1 MKATKIKHIVLIV
14 LCLFCPFAAQ
24 AQLNTDRLTA
34 IGRNAL
40 YFEDYVLSIQYFNQ
54 VIRLKP
60 YLAEPYQLRAI
71 AKVQLEDWEGA
82 LEDCNRAIEINPFI
96 ASLYYTR
103 GFIYRQLENWQ
114 AADQDFTKALESA
127 PQNRTYIALRADV
140 RMRMDSLAGAQA
152 DLDRL
157 LEFSPD
163 QVDLLHDK
171 AVLYIRQ
178 QDTLQAIQYLE
189 RVVEKRPD
197 EPDCWSMLGS
207 LYLMSGNETEALR
220 CLNQAIDHGSKW
232 AGDYVNRGIICYKR
246 HDYKTAL
253 ADYDRAVR
261 IAPKDIQCH
270 YNRALLLQEV
280 GDYNRALEEYNRV
293 ISLSP
298 QSYEMYYNRGLV
310 RMQLMQWQKALQDME
325 VTIKHYPYFMPAY
338 YLASQAK
345 MQLGDYRGAQQ
356 YRDRAYQLDRKKT
369 TNQIYPQPRT
379 DVDIAK
385 QTPKERDRR
394 REFSVR
400 QAQNSDDTE
409 SDSKYE
415 TAWRGSVQKRYQ
427 DVQLEPNIE
436 LGYYA
441 GSKELRQT
449 NYTHPALEELNRSGV
464 LRAPLRFTPKEVQLT
479 PEILDQH
486 FQTITQLTDQ
496 INRLAATVGEQA
508 MLLFLSRAIEEAQ
521 VRDYASAVDD
531 CTRAIRAA
539 DNESPTLALIYLI
552 RANLRAKQKKD
563 IEIALRDYDEVIRR
577 DPSLGFAYYNKANL
591 LFENH
596 DYEGAIQLYTK
607 ALQADPDMAEA
618 YLNRG
623 LTYIYVDKL
632 KEGLQDLSNAG
643 ERGIYQAYH
652 LISRFR

>member
-1 MKATKIKHIVLIV
+1 MTKKIRHIVLIACAL
-14 LCLFCPFAAQ
+14 LCSLGGQ

-40 YFEDYVLSIQYFNQ
+40 YFEDYVLAIQYFNQ

-60 YLAEPYQLRAI
+60 YLVEPYQLRAI
-71 AKVQLEDWEGA
+71 SKVQLEDWEGA

-103 GFIYRQLENWQ
+103 GFIYRQLEQWP
-114 AADQDFTKALESA
+114 AAEQDFTSALRIT
-127 PQNRTYIALRADV
+127 PRNRTYVALRADV
-140 RMRMDSLAGAQA
+140 RMRMDSLALAQE
-152 DLDRL
+152 DLDLL
-157 LEFSPD
+157 LEETPD

-178 QDTLQAIQYLE
+178 QDTIRAIEYLE
-189 RVVEKRPD
+189 RVVEKRPN
-197 EPDCWSMLGS
+197 EPENWSILGT
-207 LYLMSGNETEALR
+207 LYLMSENEQEALR
-220 CLNQAIDHGSKW
+220 CLNQAIENGSEW
-232 AGDYVNRGIICYKR
+232 AGDYVNRGIVSYKR

-253 ADYDRAVR
+253 SDYDKAVR
-261 IAPKDIQCH
+261 IAPKDVQCH

-293 ISLSP
+293 IALSP

-310 RMQLMQWQKALQDME
+310 RMQLMQWQKALQDLE
-325 VTIKHYPYFMPAY
+325 ITIKHYPYFMPAY

-345 MQLGDYRGAQQ
+345 IQLGDFRGAQQ

-369 TNQIYPQPRT
+369 TNHIYPSPRT
-379 DVDIAK
+379 DVDIAQK
-385 QTPKERDRR
+385 TPQERDRR

-400 QAQNSDDTE
+400 QAQDIDE
-409 SDSKYE
+409 PESKYE
-415 TAWRGSVQKRYQ
+415 SAWRGTVQNRYQ

-441 GSKELRQT
+441 ASKELRQT
-449 NYTHPALEELNRSGV
+449 NYTHPTLEELNRRNV
-464 LRAPLRFTPKEVQLT
+464 LNAPLRFSPREVQLT

-486 FQTITQLTDQ
+486 FQTIAQLTET
-496 INRLAATVGEQA
+496 INAMASTVGEAA
-508 MLLFLSRAIEEAQ
+508 MMAYMSRALEEAQ

-531 CTRAIRAA
+531 CTRAIRAGGDDSPVMALLYLLRA
-539 DNESPTLALIYLI
+539 D
-552 RANLRAKQKKD
+552 LRAKLKKEID
-563 IEIALRDYDEVIRR
+563 ITLRDYDEVIRR
-577 DPSLGFAYYNKANL
+577 DPTLSIAYYNKANL
-591 LFENH
+591 LYENK
-596 DYEGAIQLYTK
+596 DYEGAIRLYTK
-607 ALQADPDMAEA
+607 ALEIDPDMAEA

-623 LTYIYVDKL
+623 LTYIYIDKV
-632 KEGLQDLSNAG
+632 KAGLQDLSSAG